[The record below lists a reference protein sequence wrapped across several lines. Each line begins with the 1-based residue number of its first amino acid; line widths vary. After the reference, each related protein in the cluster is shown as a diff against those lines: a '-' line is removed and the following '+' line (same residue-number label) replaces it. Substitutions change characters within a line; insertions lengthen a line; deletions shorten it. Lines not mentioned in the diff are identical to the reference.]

1 MNLYIGIN
9 KEYKKCN
16 GMNMNEIYIMHTYN
30 FKIYMIINWDNS
42 KKIIDRHLIIIHIKQ
57 VKKWKLYSIVTLVNK
72 KILWKLFLFLI
83 IFNINFIEIDKI
95 EQSFVN
101 RYYYTVILCKFM
113 YKMIDHPSIIFYSIK
128 FLFMRFLIYNV
139 CKILI

>member
-95 EQSFVN
+95 ERSFVN

>member
-95 EQSFVN
+95 ERSFVN
-101 RYYYTVILCKFM
+101 RYYYT
-113 YKMIDHPSIIFYSIK
+113 YT
-128 FLFMRFLIYNV
+128 
-139 CKILI
+139 